1 MTAVLPSKPT
11 LESSSPSGTDYDK
24 FSSVSTVVLTFSEV
38 VQAGSGTVTLAAVGD
53 ASDASNTL
61 TYEVSSNSTAPIWF
75 TGVYMIL
82 EPAEMMPGEVY
93 EVSMTN
99 NTIRGAT
106 GRNGIAEA
114 AYTPSAYR
122 FATVPQIRFAA
133 SAKSIATVGAG
144 VAFGPDNELLVIG
157 GDTDAADTDTN
168 KTMSST
174 THRDMDALAGD
185 GKRSVCTRPCDAGAT
200 STVERKIYKAPSTG
214 GLRQM
219 NVDNVY
225 VSTTPE
231 GAAALS
237 PLAAPVACE
246 CPTCMFAPPEQG
258 ASSSRTSGPPDD
270 SVPIHGHFA
279 TAGAYSYTT
288 QIAASNEEVALVCN
302 VGPDMD
308 ATLKPT
314 QGYEPAEHFRC
325 TIASMEG
332 DHAATAEYFGVW
344 SIDDAAC
351 APKPCLTYP
360 ESLGPIDGPL
370 PTGYSSTDCD
380 TMLDGLGNYSL
391 ASGANCTV
399 TCSAGYMPTGGAGA
413 DDRLNEC
420 DRGIY
425 GAEMKCEKRACTSNA
440 AGVGVSPSFAG
451 TTVLFGETLS
461 VQCEPGYEPD
471 VGSAECKELSS
482 ADESDVALVY
492 PSGDTLSCKAMVC
505 QAVDIA
511 GGTADCAGKTF
522 TETCEV
528 TCDEGLMPST
538 GSPTITCDVAGDA
551 APGWSEFACIP
562 VTCDPATLEP
572 VANGAG
578 TAGTCT
584 GTLDL
589 DATCSVPCAAG
600 YAGNFDGTSVLV
612 QCTAGDGKGPG
623 VAEATGTCD
632 AVVCT
637 DPKVSSCADSSD
649 ACGPTGGPYTYACG
663 AGSVV
668 AGTSSATTDVECHW
682 SGDFKVALD
691 SGDFAD
697 VVCVPSGSTATAVTK
712 TVVST
717 AFQVSAA
724 DKEKMCGDM
733 EGLATSMQTT
743 ICAKDALS
751 GDKCP
756 DVTASPTVEGD
767 CDARRARRLS
777 DTVLFSVDFA
787 VETGAMSEAD
797 ATDLTSVLTEL
808 STDPAFAAALQA
820 EIESTVG
827 VTVEGMQVSA
837 PKTVVE
843 YEVQQDPASKDS
855 AEEGGGG
862 AILIIVALLLVVG
875 LGFGA
880 YKMKQGSS

>member
-1 MTAVLPSKPT
+1 VNMTAVMPSRPT
-11 LESSSPSGTDYDK
+11 LESSSPSGTDYDR
-24 FSSVSTVVLTFSEV
+24 FSSVSTVVLQFSEV
-38 VQAGSGTVTLAAVGD
+38 VQAGEGTVTLAAVGD

-114 AYTPSAYR
+114 TYTPSTHR
-122 FATVPQIRFAA
+122 FATVPQIRFDA

-144 VAFGPDNELLVIG
+144 VTFGPDSELLVIG
-157 GDTDAADTDTN
+157 GDTDAAGTDTN

-219 NVDNVY
+219 NVDGVY

-231 GAAALS
+231 GAKALS

-246 CPTCMFAPPEQG
+246 CPTCMFAPPERG
-258 ASSSRTSGPPDD
+258 ESSSRTSGPPDD
-270 SVPIHGHFA
+270 SVPVHGHFA
-279 TAGAYSYTT
+279 TSGAYDYTT

-344 SIDDAAC
+344 SIDEAAC

-370 PTGYSSTDCD
+370 PTGYSSTDCA
-380 TMLDGLGNYSL
+380 TVVDGLGNYSL

-399 TCSAGYMPTGGAGA
+399 TCSAGYTPTGGAG
-413 DDRLNEC
+413 DEDRLFEC

-425 GAEMKCEKRACTSNA
+425 GASVTCEKRLCTSTA
-440 AGVGVSPSFAG
+440 DGVGVKAGFAG
-451 TTVLFGETLS
+451 TTVPFGDTLE
-461 VQCEPGYEPD
+461 VECEPGYEPD
-471 VGSAECKELSS
+471 VASAACEADSS
-482 ADESDVALVY
+482 ADESGVALV
-492 PSGDTLSCKAMVC
+492 PADTLSCKPMLCGSPNIPDSTDTCGSTV
-505 QAVDIA
+505 
-511 GGTADCAGKTF
+511 F
-522 TETCEV
+522 MESCEV
-528 TCDEGLMPST
+528 TCALGMMPST
-538 GSPTITCDVAGDA
+538 GSGTITCDVAGDG
-551 APGWSEFACIP
+551 APGYPEFSCIP
-562 VTCDPATLEP
+562 VTCDTEATAST
-572 VANGAG
+572 VTNSAG
-578 TAGTCT
+578 TAGTCAELAE
-584 GTLDL
+584 GE
-589 DATCSVPCAAG
+589 TCSIPCADG

-612 QCTAGDGKGPG
+612 ECTAVTNAGSA
-623 VAEATGTCD
+623 VATGTCD

-668 AGTSSATTDVECHW
+668 AGTSSATTDVECHS
-682 SGDFKVALD
+682 SGDFKVVLE

-697 VVCVPSGSTATAVTK
+697 VVCVPSGSTATAVEK

-724 DKEKMCGDM
+724 DKAKMCGDM

-743 ICAKDALS
+743 LCAKDALS

-756 DVTASPTVEGD
+756 DVTASPSVEGD

-797 ATDLTSVLTEL
+797 AADLTSVLTEL
-808 STDPAFAAALQA
+808 STDPTFAAALQA

-827 VTVEGMQVSA
+827 VTVEGMEVSA

-843 YEVQQDPASKDS
+843 YEVQPDPASKDGES
-855 AEEGGGG
+855 EEGGG
-862 AILIIVALLLVVG
+862 AILIIVGLLLVVG

-880 YKMKQGSS
+880 WKMKQGSS